1 MGGGEG
7 FNEQGRRELTSEQL
21 NKERNGEPM
30 KRNTLKWT
38 VLGGAIAIIVMYGI
52 DMSTAGI
59 ERIYGPMEGG
69 SEYTE
74 VVQPVETTDP
84 AKELAN
90 AQQQKIAQLEKEL
103 EELKRMAAKGAEY
116 SNEYDEGKLTENER
130 LPGVPLQ
137 NDQPAVN
144 RIADSTSGL
153 LQNMSSEGIRMV
165 VSIFDG
171 LTK

>member
-1 MGGGEG
+1 
-7 FNEQGRRELTSEQL
+7 
-21 NKERNGEPM
+21 M
-30 KRNTLKWT
+30 KRITLKWIL
-38 VLGGAIAIIVMYGI
+38 LGGAIAIIVMYGI
-52 DMSTAGI
+52 DMSSAGI

-69 SEYTE
+69 NEYTE
-74 VVQPVETTDP
+74 NVQPVETADP
-84 AKELAN
+84 VKELATV
-90 AQQQKIAQLEKEL
+90 QQQKIAELEREL
-103 EELKRMAAKGAEY
+103 EELKRLATKGTEY
-116 SNEYDEGKLTENER
+116 ANEYAEGQLIDNER
-130 LPGVPLQ
+130 LPGVPLE